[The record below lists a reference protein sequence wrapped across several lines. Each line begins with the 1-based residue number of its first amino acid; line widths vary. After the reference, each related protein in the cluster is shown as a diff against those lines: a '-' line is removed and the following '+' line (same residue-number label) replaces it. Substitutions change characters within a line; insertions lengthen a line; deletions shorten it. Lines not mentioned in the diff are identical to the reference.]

1 MQFHAANVGFMQI
14 RNAAELLSQRRKGKT
29 QRHKK
34 TYWVTL
40 RLCVLPLRLCVKLV
54 LLALVFGSIAR
65 AQEPIE
71 TIRIDSDLVDLK
83 VSVLGFPPNTQP
95 PLLDPK
101 DFLVLED
108 GVPQEITFFAA
119 ADTPFD
125 LVLLRDLSGSNH
137 KNLKMIRNSA
147 KRFIDAARDIDR
159 IALVTF
165 TDQPALYS
173 SFSLDRKK
181 LKKTIDDMGE
191 AVGGTNF
198 WDSMDWVLR
207 DLIAHGSNGSRRSA
221 VVVMTDGID
230 NALPDVPGPGSQL
243 PFEKL
248 IDEIRNSETIIF
260 PIYLDTEEENVK
272 RYHVP
277 RAAYAQAREEL
288 GQIAQTCGTTLYH
301 AAKLKDLDTVY
312 PQVVRDL
319 STVYSIGYRPKHT
332 TPDGKWRSVEVQLVN
347 RHDLFARTKRG
358 YHAKL
363 LDPAR

>member
-1 MQFHAANVGFMQI
+1 MQI
-14 RNAAELLSQRRKGKT
+14 KYASLIF
-29 QRHKK
+29 
-34 TYWVTL
+34 
-40 RLCVLPLRLCVKLV
+40 LV
-54 LLALVFGSIAR
+54 LLLVGAEVR
-65 AQEPIE
+65 AQEPVE

-83 VSVLGFPPNTQP
+83 VSVLGSTPSSLAPILEQ
-95 PLLDPK
+95 K
-101 DFLVLED
+101 DFVVYED
-108 GVPQEITFFAA
+108 GMPQEISFFAA
-119 ADTPFD
+119 ADAPFD
-125 LVLLRDLSGSNH
+125 LVLLLDLSGSNS
-137 KNLKMIRNSA
+137 KNLKMIRSSA
-147 KRFIDAARDIDR
+147 KRFIDAARDVDR

-173 SFSLDRKK
+173 TFTLDRRK
-181 LKKTIDDMGE
+181 LKKSIDHMDE
-191 AVGGTNF
+191 AIGGTNF
-198 WDSMDWVLR
+198 WDSLDWVLR

-319 STVYSIGYRPKHT
+319 STVYSIGYRPKNKT
-332 TPDGKWRSVEVQLVN
+332 LDGKWRSVEVQLVN
-347 RHDLFARTKRG
+347 RPDLFARTKRG

-363 LDPAR
+363 LETMR